1 MNVKVAVENKSKL
14 IPYGDHQILVAPNRW
29 KKVRQGFK
37 FFDDPTRPTRY
48 NYWVYDGED
57 NLVGVNLQMTY
68 LGTPEQALQEAKMLV
83 QEIIENKAS
92 WIPNWSLHK

>member
-1 MNVKVAVENKSKL
+1 MNVKVAVEDKSKL
-14 IPYGDHQILVAPNRW
+14 IQYGDHGILVAPNRW
-29 KKVRQGFK
+29 KKIRQGFK